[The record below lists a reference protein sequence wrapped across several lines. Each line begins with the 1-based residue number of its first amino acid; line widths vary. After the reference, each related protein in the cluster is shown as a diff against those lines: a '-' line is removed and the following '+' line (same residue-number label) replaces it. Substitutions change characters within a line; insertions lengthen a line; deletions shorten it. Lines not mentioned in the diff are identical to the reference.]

1 MFQVF
6 GVNLRN
12 KIRAKFPSQPSVR
25 LSTKHSCRSQSILLQ
40 LHDSWWSWGANT
52 MIFNCVICIYI
63 YIIYICMYYIISYYN
78 ILYNIYYIILYHII
92 IIIYIC
98 IYTKLITSYGWW
110 LILSCESWTICA
122 WHDTVVKKPGCLLAS
137 TASIRGSSKHCSSS
151 GLVFFRP
158 VPHCAALAI
167 HIIHQLFGESWRIAD
182 FVPSEQ
188 NFKWLNES
196 K

>member
-1 MFQVF
+1 MK
-6 GVNLRN
+6 NT
-12 KIRAKFPSQPSVR
+12 KW
-25 LSTKHSCRSQSILLQ
+25 STK
-40 LHDSWWSWGANT
+40 DSDIVGYISLGTHTYVYIYN
-52 MIFNCVICIYI
+52 IYI
-63 YIIYICMYYIISYYN
+63 YVC
-78 ILYNIYYIILYHII
+78 IILYHII
-92 IIIYIC
+92 IYYILYIILYYIILLLYIC